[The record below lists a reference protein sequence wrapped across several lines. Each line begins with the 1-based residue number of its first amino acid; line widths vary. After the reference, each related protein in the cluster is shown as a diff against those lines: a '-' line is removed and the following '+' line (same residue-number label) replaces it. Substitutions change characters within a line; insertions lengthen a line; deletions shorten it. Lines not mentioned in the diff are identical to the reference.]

1 MIIGWHLH
9 SAAPGSSSSLET
21 QLIFV
26 IMPHPH
32 LRSTSRPPLSPFVAF
47 YPMLRLRIPRVTF
60 PVPSKK
66 REFNEISCNHDIG
79 KVLISFFSSSSSS
92 SSSLVSSL
100 SLFTTSG
107 WEVDR
112 RITKKDCAE
121 VYVNFFDSIN
131 RWKKIFILSRRI
143 FILTTNTIQRHLR
156 LLAKDEKSFPAVLRC
171 RRMKIRVIRKIPR
184 KDFPWKKKPNASP
197 IILCVYVTQILD

>member
-143 FILTTNTIQRHLR
+143 FILTTIQYN
-156 LLAKDEKSFPAVLRC
+156 DT
-171 RRMKIRVIRKIPR
+171 
-184 KDFPWKKKPNASP
+184 
-197 IILCVYVTQILD
+197 CVC